1 MDKSHKPSCF
11 NVSSFCQQSWCYNDK
26 AWYNI
31 AQSIPKLRISCYL
44 QTCWQNIEE
53 LTSFL
58 PPIIESF
65 VSVSMAGRLNLD
77 SSVFKTRLETVMSQH
92 ARKLQIKCSYSRNV
106 GLGNW
111 SWNLETFQYHFFL
124 FHYAPR
130 PTSQTQLFPGPFHPH
145 GSLHSKIHVNF
156 WFVNLILIWFVD
168 LKYFI
173 DLDIKFITILA
184 TL

>member
-1 MDKSHKPSCF
+1 MDKSYKPSCF
-11 NVSSFCQQSWCYNDK
+11 NVSSFCQQSWCYNYK

-65 VSVSMAGRLNLD
+65 VSFSMAGRLNLD
-77 SSVFKTRLETVMSQH
+77 SSVFKHDEQIRNNYVQACKKITNQMFLFSKCRF
-92 ARKLQIKCSYSRNV
+92 RKLKLKFRN
-106 GLGNW
+106 L
-111 SWNLETFQYHFFL
+111 SISLFL

-130 PTSQTQLFPGPFHPH
+130 PTPQTQLFPGPFHAH
-145 GSLHSKIHVNF
+145 GFLHS
-156 WFVNLILIWFVD
+156 
-168 LKYFI
+168 
-173 DLDIKFITILA
+173 
-184 TL
+184 

>member
-11 NVSSFCQQSWCYNDK
+11 NVSSFCPQSWCYNDK

-58 PPIIESF
+58 PPVIESF
-65 VSVSMAGRLNLD
+65 VSVSMAGYLAGRLNLD
-77 SSVFKTRLETVMSQH
+77 SSVFKTRLEDWLETIMSQH

-106 GLGNW
+106 YLGNW
-111 SWNLETFQYHFFL
+111 SWNLETFQCHFFSISL
-124 FHYAPR
+124 CPR
-130 PTSQTQLFPGPFHPH
+130 PIPQTKLFPGPFHRH
-145 GSLHSKIHVNF
+145 GSMHS
-156 WFVNLILIWFVD
+156 
-168 LKYFI
+168 
-173 DLDIKFITILA
+173 
-184 TL
+184 

>member
-1 MDKSHKPSCF
+1 MDKSHKPFCF
-11 NVSSFCQQSWCYNDK
+11 NVSSFCPQSWCYNDK

-53 LTSFL
+53 LKSFL

-77 SSVFKTRLETVMSQH
+77 SSVFKTRLEDWLETIMSQH

-106 GLGNW
+106 DLGNW
-111 SWNLETFQYHFFL
+111 SWNLETFQYHFFSISL
-124 FHYAPR
+124 CPPPHTAN
-130 PTSQTQLFPGPFHPH
+130 TFPGPFHPH
-145 GSLHSKIHVNF
+145 GSLHS
-156 WFVNLILIWFVD
+156 
-168 LKYFI
+168 
-173 DLDIKFITILA
+173 
-184 TL
+184 